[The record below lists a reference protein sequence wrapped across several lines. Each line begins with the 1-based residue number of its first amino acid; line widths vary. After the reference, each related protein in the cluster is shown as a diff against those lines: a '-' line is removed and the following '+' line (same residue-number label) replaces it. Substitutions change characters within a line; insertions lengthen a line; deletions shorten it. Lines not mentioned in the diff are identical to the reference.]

1 MHARWVR
8 PSPWAFRGIAGPVTV
23 ALFCLLL
30 AGTDGRAAGQKPDKV
45 AETWLKQHRM
55 LALPDEVKALRRIK
69 EPADVAEF
77 DRIFWA
83 RRNPAPAGPENPYK
97 VAIDKARATADER
110 FSDTGRKGS
119 LTGCGQVFMLLG
131 DPDEVLGTEIRTTFE
146 DRPVRGEG
154 AWRRPE
160 PAGRNATRDGARR
173 PETWTYKSRSERTFQ
188 MPGGD
193 LRLQFDSG
201 CEFEEGARVMD
212 ELTRVAAQSVLHPE
226 VQYEFQPNGR
236 LRPLAAAAA
245 PLSKAAALLDEPR
258 SDFAAEFEMK
268 IQMPAHGGA
277 YTAGF
282 LHGAAGALPP
292 TLGGGQPAPL
302 RAMARAT
309 PEAGDRVVF
318 AERDVFALVRPDGSF
333 VTSYGFTLPPGR
345 YTVSIGLLEPTT
357 GRGTVTA
364 GSVETPDYAGKALV
378 VGPLVVLSGAEGAG
392 AGSTTDPYAAFVIG
406 GDRLVPRP
414 GNVLSQADSLR
425 LLVLVHNGALDP
437 STLKASMRAAFSVM
451 QDGKLVAKGKEQ
463 YFDTPG
469 AAPEV
474 GPIALTPFAPGRY
487 LARVEITDEVAKA
500 VVVRE
505 TPFEVRPPDRAR

>member
-1 MHARWVR
+1 
-8 PSPWAFRGIAGPVTV
+8 
-23 ALFCLLL
+23 
-30 AGTDGRAAGQKPDKV
+30 
-45 AETWLKQHRM
+45 M
-55 LALPDEVKALRRIK
+55 LALPDEVKVLQQIK
-69 EPADVAEF
+69 DPADIAEF
-77 DRIFWA
+77 ERVFWA

-131 DPDEVLGTEIRTTFE
+131 DPDEVVGTEIRTTFE
-146 DRPVRGEG
+146 DRPVRGAD

-173 PETWTYKSRSERTFQ
+173 PETWTYKSRPERAFK

-212 ELTRVAAQSVLHPE
+212 ELGRMAAQPVLHPE

-236 LRPLAAAAA
+236 LRPLAAAV
-245 PLSKAAALLDEPR
+245 PPPSPSKAAVLLDQPR

-268 IQMPAHGGA
+268 VQMPGQGGC
-277 YTAGF
+277 YTAGV
-282 LHGAAGALPP
+282 LRGGAGALPP
-292 TLGGGQPAPL
+292 SPAGQPAPL
-302 RAMARAT
+302 RAVARAT
-309 PEAGDRVVF
+309 PEAGDRVAF
-318 AERDVFALVRPDGSF
+318 AEREVFALVQPDGSF

-345 YTVSIGLLEPTT
+345 YSISIGLLEPASGRSTVAT
-357 GRGTVTA
+357 GT
-364 GSVETPDYAGKALV
+364 VETPDYAGKALV
-378 VGPLVVLSGAEGAG
+378 VGPLVVASGAEA
-392 AGSTTDPYAAFVIG
+392 AATSSAADPYAAFAIG
-406 GDRLVPRP
+406 GERLVPRP
-414 GNVLSQADSLR
+414 GNVLSQAESLR
-425 LLVLVHNGALDP
+425 LLVLVHNAALDP
-437 STLKASMRAAFSVM
+437 STLKASLRVAFSVL

-487 LARVEITDEVAKA
+487 LARVEITDEVAKT

-505 TPFEVRPPDRAR
+505 TPFEVRPPDPAR